1 MERTDLKS
9 MKNTKFKRFLT
20 GLLCCLMLFGL
31 MPGTAFAYTAEKGV
45 PYFDFS
51 YESDGTEIMYHDS
64 FSLGGYTAGSSSGTE
79 HRVRIWI
86 NDEEAYCI
94 EPGHHLILGDELHL
108 GASDCWERLNP
119 NIQNQVIQNFD
130 I

>member
-1 MERTDLKS
+1 

-64 FSLGGYTAGSSSGTE
+64 FSLGGYLSRNARTYKDSFYFESAARLPLRSPC
-79 HRVRIWI
+79 H
-86 NDEEAYCI
+86 
-94 EPGHHLILGDELHL
+94 PGK
-108 GASDCWERLNP
+108 
-119 NIQNQVIQNFD
+119 Q
-130 I
+130 